1 MGLPQRKPLVAPML
15 LKTKPYALVNTRRVT
30 LKEPWD
36 RKSGKRSTL
45 TALPDLKTTFVEAT
59 AAEGE
64 TAEEEAEVTQV
75 AASSALT
82 PNRISTS
89 PCWIRLIQHQTRK
102 TGQHTCQQ
110 VAPLQEALKPDTR
123 KQYFLQNGG
132 LILLTLTVPILYSI
146 KAHPLNQ
153 REDTQTTTSQ
163 AYCTSRGQPN
173 TSKPLSLA
181 TCGTTCRLN

>member
-1 MGLPQRKPLVAPML
+1 ML

-45 TALPDLKTTFVEAT
+45 TALPDLKTTFVMTKAT
-59 AAEGE
+59 AAVAAAEAETAEEE
-64 TAEEEAEVTQV
+64 TAEEEAEVTQM

-110 VAPLQEALKPDTR
+110 IAPLQVALKPDTR
-123 KQYFLQNGG
+123 KQYFPQ
-132 LILLTLTVPILYSI
+132 
-146 KAHPLNQ
+146 
-153 REDTQTTTSQ
+153 
-163 AYCTSRGQPN
+163 
-173 TSKPLSLA
+173 
-181 TCGTTCRLN
+181 

>member
-1 MGLPQRKPLVAPML
+1 ML

-45 TALPDLKTTFVEAT
+45 TALPDLKTTFVGGAVVVVV
-59 AAEGE
+59 AA
-64 TAEEEAEVTQV
+64 AEEAEVAQV

-123 KQYFLQNGG
+123 KQYFPQ
-132 LILLTLTVPILYSI
+132 
-146 KAHPLNQ
+146 
-153 REDTQTTTSQ
+153 
-163 AYCTSRGQPN
+163 
-173 TSKPLSLA
+173 
-181 TCGTTCRLN
+181 

>member
-1 MGLPQRKPLVAPML
+1 ML

-59 AAEGE
+59 AAEEAAVAEEE
-64 TAEEEAEVTQV
+64 TAEEEAEVAQM

-89 PCWIRLIQHQTRK
+89 PCWIRLIQRQTHK

-123 KQYFLQNGG
+123 KQYFPQ
-132 LILLTLTVPILYSI
+132 
-146 KAHPLNQ
+146 
-153 REDTQTTTSQ
+153 
-163 AYCTSRGQPN
+163 
-173 TSKPLSLA
+173 
-181 TCGTTCRLN
+181 

>member
-1 MGLPQRKPLVAPML
+1 ML

-45 TALPDLKTTFVEAT
+45 TALPGLKTTFVMTKAT
-59 AAEGE
+59 AVVAVAVAAEA
-64 TAEEEAEVTQV
+64 AEEEAEVTQM

-89 PCWIRLIQHQTRK
+89 PCWIRLIQHQTHK

-110 VAPLQEALKPDTR
+110 IAPLQVALKPDTR
-123 KQYFLQNGG
+123 KQYFPQ
-132 LILLTLTVPILYSI
+132 
-146 KAHPLNQ
+146 
-153 REDTQTTTSQ
+153 
-163 AYCTSRGQPN
+163 
-173 TSKPLSLA
+173 
-181 TCGTTCRLN
+181 